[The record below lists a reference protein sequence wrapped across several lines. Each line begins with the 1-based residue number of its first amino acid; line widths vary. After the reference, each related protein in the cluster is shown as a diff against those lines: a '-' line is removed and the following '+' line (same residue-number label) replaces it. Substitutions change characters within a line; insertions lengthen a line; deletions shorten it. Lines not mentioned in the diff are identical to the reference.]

1 MSSCVCPAMRVG
13 RSTSSNVLVPLVAV
27 LMLSAV
33 LTAQLG
39 MGLNSSNTMPSVA
52 AAPSLN
58 QRLLQME
65 RGLRGAVA
73 SAQPAV
79 QAGALAAFGTA
90 TVRAATMAAAMAP
103 PPPGISPAAT
113 SFNASY
119 LVAAHEPLRDAPTA
133 LRLLKSMLGLGR
145 LLRRTVVLPATLCT
159 CVFGAAA
166 AKLLQVSECA
176 SGVAATPRDIP
187 FGCPLRPEVR
197 SALALEHWV
206 QGSLPR
212 TPLHLSSPLAPVSL
226 LAASALPRDL
236 ARSHVRVLLPD
247 GMSDSETRYAL
258 RSYGDTRILELE
270 RTAEAYCGWDPR
282 HDQSGEGA
290 QFEEL
295 VRPLFAASTP
305 TLHICEH
312 FHGGA
317 GEVQRFTNL
326 GTLGDTHAV
335 SAPFASLPAS
345 VRNLPNGSDLVITFA
360 TGSVSTMALNWARAA
375 VRAGVSDI
383 LIGALDVGMMEA
395 CERAGTPCVLI
406 RGGAISA
413 ELVQRPVLQPTLTPV
428 ALSEDVG
435 AQGGLL
441 PRAALVRLQCLGV

>member
-1 MSSCVCPAMRVG
+1 MEQWHPHNLPHNLAHWPPSEQRRCEQRQWQLPWLHHHQAFHQPQPRSMR
-13 RSTSSNVLVPLVAV
+13 
-27 LMLSAV
+27 
-33 LTAQLG
+33 
-39 MGLNSSNTMPSVA
+39 
-52 AAPSLN
+52 
-58 QRLLQME
+58 
-65 RGLRGAVA
+65 
-73 SAQPAV
+73 
-79 QAGALAAFGTA
+79 A
-90 TVRAATMAAAMAP
+90 TLWQHTQ
-103 PPPGISPAAT
+103 
-113 SFNASY
+113 
-119 LVAAHEPLRDAPTA
+119 PLRDAPTA

-206 QGSLPR
+206 QGSSLPR
-212 TPLHLSSPLAPVSL
+212 TPLHLELPLAPVSL

-335 SAPFASLPAS
+335 SAPF
-345 VRNLPNGSDLVITFA
+345 
-360 TGSVSTMALNWARAA
+360 
-375 VRAGVSDI
+375 
-383 LIGALDVGMMEA
+383 
-395 CERAGTPCVLI
+395 ERC
-406 RGGAISA
+406 
-413 ELVQRPVLQPTLTPV
+413 
-428 ALSEDVG
+428 
-435 AQGGLL
+435 
-441 PRAALVRLQCLGV
+441 PRACVTCPTAPTW